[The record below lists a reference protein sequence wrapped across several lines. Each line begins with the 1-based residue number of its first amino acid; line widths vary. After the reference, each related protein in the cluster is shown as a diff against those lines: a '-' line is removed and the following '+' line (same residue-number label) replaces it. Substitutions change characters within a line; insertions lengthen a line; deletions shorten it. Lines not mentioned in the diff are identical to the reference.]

1 MGIRER
7 RQREIEAVK
16 AHILQAARDIALK
29 KGWPTVSIRKIAEVI
44 EYTPPVIYEHYKN
57 KEAILAALE
66 SLGFE
71 ELKKKLDDAA
81 RETKE
86 ADKQLREL
94 SLAYWN
100 FAFEFPELYQVMYN
114 LEGTQSSSPN
124 HQAIRESGN
133 AVIETLRYLHTF
145 PAQRESIF
153 FNWWA
158 LAHGYVSLVMSGQL
172 PGMQD
177 QMKQY
182 FLEAVDRLQAGMS

>member
-29 KGWPTVSIRKIAEVI
+29 KGWPTVSIRKIAEII

-94 SLAYWN
+94 SLAYWH

-145 PAQRESIF
+145 PAQRESLF
-153 FNWWA
+153 FNWWS

-177 QMKQY
+177 QLKQY
-182 FLEAVDRLQAGMS
+182 FLEAVERLQGGMN